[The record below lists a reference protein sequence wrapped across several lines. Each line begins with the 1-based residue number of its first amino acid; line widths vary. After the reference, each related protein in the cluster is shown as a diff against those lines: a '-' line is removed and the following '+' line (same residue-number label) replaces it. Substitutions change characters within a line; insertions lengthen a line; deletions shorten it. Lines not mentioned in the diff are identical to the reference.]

1 MTQDQGNKRA
11 QAGTMKTWAVTWH
24 EDGAAYTEG
33 YLTEA
38 DARTMAA
45 DFASIDPDVSAWDM
59 LPPLAARFPV
69 GSRVRNTDGTLG
81 TVAEQGPDGIMNEVP
96 AAHAIMWRAEEAVS
110 VLWDGSRFPSWTV
123 ATYVEAAPSLAA
135 ASEQVPA

>member
-1 MTQDQGNKRA
+1 M
-11 QAGTMKTWAVTWH
+11 MKTWAVTWH
-24 EDGAAYTEG
+24 MDGEAHTEG

-69 GSRVRNTDGTLG
+69 GSRVRNTDGSLG
-81 TVAEQGPDGIMNEVP
+81 TVTKQGPDGIMNEVP
-96 AAHAIMWRAEEAVS
+96 AAHAIMWRGEEAVS
-110 VLWDGSRFPSWTV
+110 VHWDGSRRGASWTV
-123 ATYVEAAPSLAA
+123 ASYLTPAGQRQMNVTGTCGQ
-135 ASEQVPA
+135 AS